1 MSISGPKL
9 MENDTFKTENVTLS
23 SLSFRTIKVEDGYG
37 SSEMSHAIATLHA
50 DRVQATATLKSEVK
64 RDPYNPDHSNI
75 GNSATLPT
83 PDDAKPDTLVKNE
96 ADPTD
101 TESDSEADNERDDD
115 TYLPENADDSEEV
128 PDGKIKRQRRQ
139 QAKDVREFVARLHEK
154 EDERQ
159 AKSAQRNGKRESG
172 HLHERSPKRAKTIGT
187 GIVSK
192 LQGSLLDEH
201 QHSESLAPVMPEFTA
216 RTQKEQYQKLCN
228 SIPEGSDLRRAKSQK
243 TDLKGAMRL
252 FRFKKIKV
260 VNEAYKLDGMR
271 SALQSFQLT
280 ASAWMIKREL
290 GRNNPFGGI
299 LADDMGMGKTVM
311 SLACIIGNPPID
323 IDLEKFSRSTLVI
336 TPNITVADQWLK
348 EVGTHL
354 EKSFSDT
361 TVVFDPKRHSHSKE
375 LAERPIVFVSKAVA
389 AFKSGGSGSGPSQD
403 SEEAAET
410 TGCVPNE
417 EKRGTNSIVRHHL
430 QYLRMAPSHP
440 YNLER
445 LLRNSSVTGQDVQA
459 LRNHL
464 SQSENDKT
472 ILEQL
477 LSHKSVSEDLE
488 KYASGIES
496 VRKIQSPEICGRFEF
511 DELLRLIQNE
521 HEAKYMRCGMCGE
534 ASMKFLKLELISLK
548 SGGQSLNITSANRV
562 IIIDPWWNVTA
573 EEQAIGRVH
582 RTGQEKVCQVVRIR
596 SLADMDE
603 KLHDMQL
610 AKSEE
615 VDYALQDD
623 HHTPRALVSEAE
635 QAELYRFTQGRRRA
649 NRGGRAG
656 QKRAQTKRRVGEP
669 RQAAR

>member
-1 MSISGPKL
+1 MSSEETQIKVEVGDVTVAQSKSEPSVVEQPLNRSEAMSISGPKL

-375 LAERPIVFVSKAVA
+375 LAERPIVITTISEIKKQHRDMEDCDDDPNGLLKFDSSKGLLFRIRWYRIILDEAHVIKNTA
-389 AFKSGGSGSGPSQD
+389 SKGKIACCALEAKHCWALSGTP
-403 SEEAAET
+403 
-410 TGCVPNE
+410 
-417 EKRGTNSIVRHHL
+417 
-430 QYLRMAPSHP
+430 
-440 YNLER
+440 
-445 LLRNSSVTGQDVQA
+445 
-459 LRNHL
+459 L
-464 SQSENDKT
+464 SNRTPE
-472 ILEQL
+472 L
-477 LSHKSVSEDLE
+477 LSYLTFIGCDVD
-488 KYASGIES
+488 ES
-496 VRKIQSPEICGRFEF
+496 WSMFK
-511 DELLRLIQNE
+511 QN
-521 HEAKYMRCGMCGE
+521 YM
-534 ASMKFLKLELISLK
+534 S
-548 SGGQSLNITSANRV
+548 
-562 IIIDPWWNVTA
+562 
-573 EEQAIGRVH
+573 
-582 RTGQEKVCQVVRIR
+582 QVG
-596 SLADMDE
+596 
-603 KLHDMQL
+603 KW
-610 AKSEE
+610 K
-615 VDYALQDD
+615 
-623 HHTPRALVSEAE
+623 
-635 QAELYRFTQGRRRA
+635 RA
-649 NRGGRAG
+649 NSVYR
-656 QKRAQTKRRVGEP
+656 
-669 RQAAR
+669 